1 MSCKVQKSV
10 CSDFVTYVK
19 SRIKF
24 NTFNT
29 FNNVKKN
36 FLMKMKHSMMAIC
49 TVVAAGMM
57 TASLAACSSEDE
69 CEKNAAKVKEYL
81 AGNEWTINSTR
92 GTYSYYKNHMVYY
105 EEGGDVTPGGFVIE
119 PNTAFGY
126 WQMDGDKLTTRFEV
140 GTPKSFNI
148 KNLLNETISGV
159 HLQESNK
166 LTGSRVSISIDM
178 RPLIVGT
185 FAGGGECKM
194 RCGNSLNDISDE
206 TDHDVALRGT
216 WYCVIA
222 LTDMESGK
230 KEQRIGSMTFNEDG
244 TMHMVIEGYND
255 FTTTYTTKNGKVTI
269 QGYLFKDHV
278 ATFYYTNHY
287 SFINLYNCENG
298 YLSSIW
304 RKNRN
309 EAWQ

>member
-1 MSCKVQKSV
+1 M
-10 CSDFVTYVK
+10 
-19 SRIKF
+19 
-24 NTFNT
+24 
-29 FNNVKKN
+29 KKN
-36 FLMKMKHSMMAIC
+36 FLSMMKHSMMAILA
-49 TVVAAGMM
+49 VAAIGMM
-57 TASLAACSSEDE
+57 TASLAACSSSENE
-69 CEKNAAKVKEYL
+69 SEKNAAKVKEYL
-81 AGNEWTINSTR
+81 AGNEWTINSTS

-105 EEGGDVTPGGFVIE
+105 EGEGSWSSGGLFGE

-126 WQMDGDKLTTRFEV
+126 WHMDGDKLTTRFEV
-140 GTPKSFNI
+140 GTPESFNI

-185 FAGGGECKM
+185 FAGGGECQM

-206 TDHDVALRGT
+206 TSHDAALRGT

-230 KEQRIGSMTFNEDG
+230 KEKRIGSMTFNEDG

-269 QGYLFKDHV
+269 HGYLFKDHV
-278 ATFYYTNHY
+278 ATFYYTNHH
-287 SFINLYNCENG
+287 SFINLYNSENG

-304 RKNRN
+304 RKNRD
-309 EAWQ
+309 EAWQY

>member
-1 MSCKVQKSV
+1 M
-10 CSDFVTYVK
+10 
-19 SRIKF
+19 
-24 NTFNT
+24 
-29 FNNVKKN
+29 KKN
-36 FLMKMKHSMMAIC
+36 FLSMMKHSMMAFLA
-49 TVVAAGMM
+49 VAAMGMM
-57 TASLAACSSEDE
+57 TASLAACSSSEDE
-69 CEKNAAKVKEYL
+69 SEKNSVKVREYL
-81 AGNEWTINSTR
+81 AGNEWTINSTS

-105 EEGGDVTPGGFVIE
+105 EGEGSWSSGGLFGE

-126 WQMDGDKLTTRFEV
+126 WQMDGDRLTTRFEV
-140 GTPKSFNI
+140 GTPESFNI

-166 LTGSRVSISIDM
+166 ITGSRVSVSIDM

-185 FAGGGECKM
+185 FAGGGECQM

-206 TDHDVALRGT
+206 TSHDAALRGT

-230 KEQRIGSMTFNEDG
+230 KEKRIGSMTFNEDG

-269 QGYLFKDHV
+269 HGYLFKDHV
-278 ATFYYTNHY
+278 ATFYYTNHH
-287 SFINLYNCENG
+287 SFINLYNSENG

-304 RKNRN
+304 RKNRD
-309 EAWQ
+309 EAWQY

>member
-1 MSCKVQKSV
+1 M
-10 CSDFVTYVK
+10 
-19 SRIKF
+19 
-24 NTFNT
+24 
-29 FNNVKKN
+29 KKN
-36 FLMKMKHSMMAIC
+36 FLSLMKHSMMAILA
-49 TVVAAGMM
+49 VAAIGMI
-57 TASLAACSSEDE
+57 TASLAACSSSEDE
-69 CEKNAAKVKEYL
+69 SEKNAAKVKEYL
-81 AGNEWTINSTR
+81 AGNEWTINSTS

-105 EEGGDVTPGGFVIE
+105 EGEGSWSSGGLFGE

-126 WQMDGDKLTTRFEV
+126 WQMDGDRLTTRFEV
-140 GTPKSFNI
+140 GTPESFNI

-166 LTGSRVSISIDM
+166 LTGSRVSASIDM

-185 FAGGGECKM
+185 FAGGGECQM

-206 TDHDVALRGT
+206 TSHDAALRGT

-230 KEQRIGSMTFNEDG
+230 KEKRIGSMTFNEDG

-269 QGYLFKDHV
+269 HGYLFKDHV
-278 ATFYYTNHY
+278 ATFYYTNHH
-287 SFINLYNCENG
+287 SFINLYNSENG

-304 RKNRN
+304 RKNRD
-309 EAWQ
+309 EAGK

>member
-1 MSCKVQKSV
+1 MKQ
-10 CSDFVTYVK
+10 
-19 SRIKF
+19 
-24 NTFNT
+24 
-29 FNNVKKN
+29 N
-36 FLMKMKHSMMAIC
+36 FLTMMKHSLMAISA
-49 TVVAAGMM
+49 VVAMGIM
-57 TASLAACSSEDE
+57 TASLSACSSSEDE
-69 CEKNAAKVKEYL
+69 SEKNAAKVKEYL

-92 GTYSYYKNHMVYY
+92 GTYFYYKNHMVYY
-105 EEGGDVTPGGFVIE
+105 EDGGDLTPGGYVIE

-185 FAGGGECKM
+185 FANGNECQM
-194 RCGNSLNDISDE
+194 RCGNSMNDISDE
-206 TDHDVALRGT
+206 TDHDAAIRGT
-216 WYCVIA
+216 WYCVI
-222 LTDMESGK
+222 TMTKDGK
-230 KEQRIGSMTFNEDG
+230 KKESMGSMTFNEDG
-244 TMHMVIEGYND
+244 TLHMVIEGEKD
-255 FTTTYTTKNGKVTI
+255 FTTTYSTKNGKVTI
-269 QGYLFKDHV
+269 NGYLVENHV
-278 ATFYYTNHY
+278 ATFYYTGHRT
-287 SFINLYNCENG
+287 FIHLYNCENG

-309 EAWQ
+309 EAYQ

>member
-1 MSCKVQKSV
+1 M
-10 CSDFVTYVK
+10 
-19 SRIKF
+19 
-24 NTFNT
+24 
-29 FNNVKKN
+29 KKN
-36 FLMKMKHSMMAIC
+36 FLMKMKHSMMAIFS
-49 TVVAAGMM
+49 VVAMGMI
-57 TASLAACSSEDE
+57 TASLAACSSSEDE
-69 CEKNAAKVKEYL
+69 SEKNAAKVKEYL
-81 AGNEWTINSTR
+81 VGNEWTINSTR
-92 GTYSYYKNHMVYY
+92 GTYFYYKNHMVYY
-105 EEGGDVTPGGFVIE
+105 EDGGDLTPGGYVIE

-185 FAGGGECKM
+185 FANGNECQM

-206 TDHDVALRGT
+206 TDHDAAIRGT
-216 WYCVIA
+216 WYCVI
-222 LTDMESGK
+222 TMTKDGK
-230 KEQRIGSMTFNEDG
+230 KKESMGSMTFNEDG
-244 TMHMVIEGYND
+244 TLHMVIEGEKD
-255 FTTTYTTKNGKVTI
+255 FTTTYSTKNGKVTI
-269 QGYLFKDHV
+269 NGYLVENHV
-278 ATFYYTNHY
+278 ATFYYTGHRT
-287 SFINLYNCENG
+287 FIHLYNCENG

-309 EAWQ
+309 EAGQ

>member
-1 MSCKVQKSV
+1 M
-10 CSDFVTYVK
+10 
-19 SRIKF
+19 
-24 NTFNT
+24 
-29 FNNVKKN
+29 KKN
-36 FLMKMKHSMMAIC
+36 FLMKMKHSMMAIFS
-49 TVVAAGMM
+49 VVAMGMM

-69 CEKNAAKVKEYL
+69 SEKNAAKVKEYL

-105 EEGGDVTPGGFVIE
+105 EDGGDVTPGGFVIE

-206 TDHDVALRGT
+206 TSHDAALRGT

-269 QGYLFKDHV
+269 QGFLFKDHV

-298 YLSSIW
+298 YFS
-304 RKNRN
+304 
-309 EAWQ
+309 